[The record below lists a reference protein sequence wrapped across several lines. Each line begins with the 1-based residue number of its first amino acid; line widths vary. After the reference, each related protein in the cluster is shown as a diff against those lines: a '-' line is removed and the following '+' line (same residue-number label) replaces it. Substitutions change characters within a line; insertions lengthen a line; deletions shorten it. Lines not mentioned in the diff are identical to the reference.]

1 MLWRE
6 RERER
11 EREIFFSFRARACV
25 LLFFCSF
32 SSLAIL
38 HFFFL
43 AKHILNKKNERTKRR
58 ATAELFT
65 ARMRFVS
72 WQRDDDDDDDEDN
85 NNNNNHE

>member
-1 MLWRE
+1 VLWRE
-6 RERER
+6 RERE
-11 EREIFFSFRARACV
+11 IFSFRACV
-25 LLFFCSF
+25 LQF

>member
-1 MLWRE
+1 MCLCVVE

-11 EREIFFSFRARACV
+11 ERDFFLFVRACV
-25 LLFFCSF
+25 LQF
-32 SSLAIL
+32 SSFVIL

-43 AKHILNKKNERTKRR
+43 AKHTYSYLIKNERSKRR

-72 WQRDDDDDDDEDN
+72 WQRDDIDDDNNNNN